1 MKLKSITGS
10 LLAVGALLLANPASA
25 DFEITGSYINPPP
38 PLDYDEDALRATVTC
53 TGCDVLDYAGGDI
66 PNATDADPD
75 RPNSADAAG
84 FDSASGNFFI
94 NEFGGNPEDE
104 QDWVNAVLAQI
115 GSLDTV
121 DLGTKT
127 DNPLDENNQFCSDA
141 EYILLKVGQDPE
153 YSLIHNTGGQQ
164 CFTYIAEEGTG
175 SGLSHIVE
183 YGGNGT
189 VSEPSIL
196 ALFGAGLLVL
206 GFLRRR
212 TIV

>member
-1 MKLKSITGS
+1 MKLKLITGS
-10 LLAVGALLLANPASA
+10 LLAAGALLLASPASA
-25 DFEITGSYINPPP
+25 SFIITGAYEGPPSP
-38 PLDYDEDALRATVTC
+38 FTYDEDELRATVTC
-53 TGCDVLDYAGGDI
+53 AGCEILDYNGGDI
-66 PNATDADPD
+66 VDTTD
-75 RPNSADAAG
+75 RPNSADADD
-84 FDSASGNFFI
+84 FDAAAGNFFI

-104 QDWVNAVLAQI
+104 QDWVNAVLVAI
-115 GSLDTV
+115 GSSDTV

-141 EYILLKVGQDPE
+141 EYILLKVGQEPE
-153 YSLIHNTGGQQ
+153 YSLIHNTSGTEQ
-164 CFTYIAEEGTG
+164 CFTYLAEAGTG
-175 SGLSHIVE
+175 SGLSHITE

>member
-1 MKLKSITGS
+1 MKLKLITGS
-10 LLAVGALLLANPASA
+10 LLAVGALLLTSPASA
-25 DFEITGSYINPPP
+25 DFIITGAYVGQPDS
-38 PLDYDEDALRATVTC
+38 DYDEDVLRATVTC
-53 TGCDVLDYAGGDI
+53 TGCDILDYAGGDI
-66 PNATDADPD
+66 ADAENLG
-75 RPNSADAAG
+75 RPNSADADG

-94 NEFGGNPEDE
+94 NEFGGNPSDE

-115 GSLDTV
+115 GSSDTV

-127 DNPLDENNQFCSDA
+127 ENPLNENNQFCSDA

-153 YSLIHNTGGQQ
+153 YSLIHNTGGEQ
-164 CFTYIAEEGTG
+164 CFTYLAEGGTG

-183 YGGNGT
+183 YGGNGE

-196 ALFGAGLLVL
+196 ALFGLGLVML

-212 TIV
+212 TVV